1 MLVKLFEEQV
11 DKNPQKLAVVTARN
25 KLTYEQLN
33 KNAGRIA
40 NGIIK
45 NQDILE
51 QSLNEQTVA
60 LLFEHGS
67 DMIAGTLGALKADK
81 IYVPLDPEYPE
92 KRLGY
97 MLKNSEA
104 RLIVTNNRN
113 LTLAHKLA
121 AQTDENIIV
130 LNSDSIDDTAS
141 SGNIKRNI
149 SADKIAYLLYTSGST
164 GNPKGVIQTHGN
176 VLHFVKSYIKKLSL
190 TEKDRLTLFSAFSHD
205 AAVMDIYSGLLS
217 GATLYPLNIR
227 QQIDIGKLAEWLEK
241 EEITIWHS
249 VPTLYRYFTNVLT
262 GKESFDK
269 LRFIVLGGESV
280 IEHDVLT
287 YRKYFKNSLLMNL
300 YGQSESSYNSSY
312 IIGMDTPFKKMIL
325 GEPVEETEILVI
337 NKDREEVAPLEIG
350 EIVVASRYLAKGYW
364 KEKEKT
370 EKVFEQHPELNRL
383 YWTGDMGRLLEDD
396 SIEFMGRKDFQ
407 IKIRGF
413 RVELGEIE
421 SQLLK
426 HPLVKEA
433 VVLGKEDLGGEKYL
447 CAYIVGHEKLPVLEI
462 KEYLKK
468 ELPEYM
474 IPSYFIQL
482 DEMPLTPNGKLDRK
496 ALPTPDKNMNI
507 RAEYEPPRNEIE
519 EKLVNIWE
527 EVLGIDNIGINHSF
541 FELGGH
547 SLKATN
553 MAAKIFRE
561 LNVEVPLR
569 EIFKTPT
576 IKGIAEYIKGMEE
589 NIYASIAAI
598 EEKEYYPASSAQKR
612 IYTLQQFEIKST
624 AYNMPK
630 IMIIEGMLD
639 KKRLEGSFKKLIERH
654 ESLRTSFELIDEA
667 IVQKVHKEAAFSV
680 DYIEIGEG
688 QTDEIVKGYIKPF
701 DLGKAPL
708 LRVGLIKLAEDKHIL
723 MADMHH
729 IISDGVSMGI
739 LTKEFAELYGGK
751 ELPELRIQYKDYA
764 AWQNEMISSEV
775 MKKQEEHWLNTFHGE
790 IPVLNLPTDFPRPS
804 LQSFEGDRI
813 GYSINKEIIEGIRRI
828 AKETGTTMYM
838 VLLAGFNILLSKYSG
853 QEDIIVG
860 SPIAGRH
867 HTDFTNIIG
876 MFVNTLAM
884 RNYPIGSKTAKE
896 FIEEVKTNALKAY
909 ENQDYQF
916 EELVEKIGVKRDLSR
931 NPLFDVMLVMQ
942 NTEMGEIVLN
952 GISIKPYELQNRIAK
967 FDITVSAVETEDSI
981 EMSIEYCTKLY
992 KKETIERMTGHYT
1005 NILEKVRQNPDIT
1018 LEQIEMISEEE
1029 KHKLLYEF
1037 NNTYAEYPK
1046 DKTIHELFEE
1056 QVARTP
1062 DNIAAVY
1069 ENRQLTYRELNEKSN
1084 QLARL
1089 LREKGVGAD
1098 SIVGIMVERSL
1109 EMIIGIMGILK
1120 AGGAYLPIDPEYP
1133 EDRKQYILKDSG
1145 AKLLLV
1151 QKQTRDK
1158 TAYRGEK
1165 IELDDERLDAKDS
1178 SNLDP
1183 VSRPNDLAY
1192 IIYTSGS
1199 TGKPKG
1205 VMIENYSVINR
1216 IGWMQKEYKLT
1227 AADVILQKTPFTFDV
1242 SVWEMFWWSFTGA
1255 KVVFLNP
1262 GGEKN
1267 PHEIV
1272 QAISKYK
1279 VTIMHFVPSMLSVFM
1294 EYLKNNLEIRYIE
1307 SLKIIFSSG
1316 EALTLKHVEQFN
1328 GIISENGGR
1337 KLSNL
1342 YGPTEAT
1349 VDVTYYNC
1357 TEDLKYKANIPIG
1370 KPIWNTRMHIVD
1382 RNNKL
1387 QPVGVTGELCIAG
1400 DGLAR
1405 GYLNRPEL
1413 TAEKF
1418 VTNPFTAGQRMY
1430 RTGDLARWLPD
1441 GNIEFL
1447 GRIDSQVKIRGFRI
1461 ELGEIENQ
1469 LIEHEAVKEA
1479 VVIAKEEQDGSKYLC
1494 SYVVGDGQLTVTELR
1509 EYLRKELPDYMIP
1522 SYFMQLEAMPLTP
1535 NGKIDRKA
1543 LPEPD
1548 GKIDSSVEYE
1558 APRNEVEEKLVKI
1571 WEEVL
1576 KVEKIGINDNF
1587 FELGGHSLRA
1597 TSVAAKIHKELN
1609 VEVSLRE
1616 IFKTPAIRG
1625 LSEYIKGLEKN
1636 IYASIEPIEGS
1647 GGYPTGYYQASSA
1660 QKRLYTLQQFGANNT
1675 SYNMTGVI
1683 LVEGKLNISRLEDAF
1698 NNLLQRH
1705 ESLRTSFELAGEE
1718 IVQQVHK
1725 EVTFK
1730 IRYEELESDNLLSG
1744 DNELSIN
1751 EIEEKVREFV
1761 KAFDLSKAPLLRVGL
1776 VRLQE
1781 EKHILMYDMHHIISD
1796 GTSMGILIE
1805 EFAKLYEGKEL
1816 PELRIQYKD
1825 YAAWQNKMVKSE
1837 VMKKQEEYW
1846 LKTFAKGIPVLNLPT
1861 DYPRPAIQSFEGNCI
1876 QFELDEEITG
1886 RLKRIAK
1893 ETGTTMYMIIL
1904 SVFNILLSK
1913 YSGQE
1918 DVVVGSPIAGRPHA
1932 DLGNIMGMFVNTLA
1946 MRNQPKGTKT
1956 FRAFLEE
1963 VKANALRSYEN
1974 QDYQFEELVEK
1985 LDVKRDMSRNPLF
1998 DVMFAMQNTEMG
2010 EIAIEGLRFKR
2021 YGRESKI
2028 SKFDITLDA
2037 VEMGERI
2044 GLSIE
2049 YCSKL
2054 FNKETIERMT
2064 GHLRN
2069 IISRVAEDPD
2079 TELGEIEMLGEEE
2092 KQLVLKGF
2100 NSTYADYP
2108 REKTIQELFE
2118 EQVAKTP
2125 DNIAVVYV
2133 ERQLTYR
2140 ELNKKANQLAR
2151 VLREK
2156 GVGADSIVGIMV
2168 ERSLEMIVGIMG
2180 ILKAGGAYLPIDAE
2194 YPRDRIDY
2202 MLEDSNAGIILTNM
2216 DTTAGCAGRETIDIR
2231 KDMAYSENGA
2241 NPDPINSPQNLAYI
2255 IYTSGTTGKP
2265 KGVMVEHRNL
2275 VNIAYAWKRDYKLE
2289 EFHVRLL
2296 QMASMSFDVFAGD
2309 LVRTLLNGGRMVV
2322 CPKDVRLDPHSLY
2335 SLMKMHGINIFES
2348 TPAFVIPFMDYIY
2361 ESKLELDTLKILIL
2375 GSDSCPAE
2383 DFGRLLRRFSGTM
2396 RILNSYGVT
2405 EATIDSSF
2413 FETGAGYEG
2422 IGNVP
2427 IGKPMQNTKFY
2438 ILDDRLKQK
2447 AIGHFGE
2454 LYIGG
2459 DGIARGYLN
2468 KPELTAEKF
2477 ISDPFIQGEKMYR
2490 TGDLARWLPDGNID
2504 FLGRLDHQVK
2514 IRGFRIELGE
2524 VESHLLSHEDIK
2536 EAVVIAKDDE
2546 SGNKHLCAYVVGN
2559 RELTVSEL
2567 REYLL
2572 KELPEYMIPSYFMQ
2586 IEKMTL
2592 TPNGKIDRKALP
2604 EPNGEINTGREY
2616 EAPRNDAEEKLVLV
2630 WQEILGINKIG
2641 ISDNFFELGGD
2652 SIKAIQIMARI
2663 KKYQYMLEM
2672 QDLFKNPTIKA
2683 LSRYVKRGAMISDQ
2697 GKVEGDVELNPIQ
2710 RWFFEQN
2717 FRDMHH
2723 YNQAV
2728 MLYSK
2733 HGFEEDRLKMVF
2745 DRILVHHDALRM
2757 RYEIKEREVRQIN
2770 RGIDEKLYILD
2781 SFDLRG
2787 RENYE
2792 KEISN
2797 ICDKIQGGID
2807 LNNGPLM
2814 RLAIFNTDEGDHLLI
2829 AVHHLVIDG
2838 VSWRILFE
2846 DLSTGYGQSLKNQ
2859 EIVFPPKTSSFKEWA
2874 RCAKEYASS
2883 EAALKELTY
2892 WEEIENT
2899 EIKPVPK
2906 DYAVDKRSGKDVR
2919 KELIV
2924 FSKEETEALLKNTN
2938 KAYQTQINDILL
2950 TALGLSI
2957 KEWTG
2962 ENEVLIELEGYG
2974 RQEVIRGVDIT
2985 RTVGWFTV
2993 QYPVILDMSKSDDL
3007 ASQIKQV
3014 KEGMR
3019 SIPNNGIGYG
3029 ILRYLTDK
3037 KLKKGMEFKLEP
3049 EITFNYLGQFD
3060 EDVSTEVFTA
3070 SRIPSGKTN
3079 SDNNESKNVIDVN
3092 GMVAEGSLSMT
3103 FAYNRNEY
3111 RQDTILSIA
3120 KTYRK
3125 NLITIIKHCCSRCR
3139 DEVEV
3144 EAAAAKE
3151 DFTWGKMDYNYEK
3164 HLEENVMV
3172 LLNEKKEKNIFVFP
3186 PITGY
3191 GLAYIPLAKLIN
3203 THSIY
3208 AFDFIEADDRTEKY
3222 IKLITGVQKEGPYIL
3237 MGYCA
3242 GGNLAFEIAKGL
3254 EEKGYKVSD
3263 IILIDSDFLE
3273 DIKKDSDYFASINK
3287 MNEKRVNEI
3296 IEYARLNFLP
3306 ILEYIEENVKRKID
3320 TYSEY
3325 VEHIINT
3332 QVVNANL
3339 YNILSVSD
3347 TGSEKMNLS
3356 KLWEKSTNKSFTI
3369 YQGFGKHSDMVD
3381 YGCVE
3386 KNVEIIK
3393 GILESII

>member
-11 DKNPQKLAVVTARN
+11 YKNPQKLAVVTAEN

-33 KNAGRIA
+33 KNAGCIA
-40 NGIIK
+40 NEIIK

-51 QSLNEQTVA
+51 QNPNEQTVA

-67 DMIAGTLGALKADK
+67 GMIAGTLGTLKADK

-113 LTLAHKLA
+113 LALAHKLA
-121 AQTDENIIV
+121 VQTDENIIV
-130 LNSDSIDDTAS
+130 LNIDSIDDAAS

-149 SADKIAYLLYTSGST
+149 AADKTAYLLYTSGST
-164 GNPKGVIQTHGN
+164 GNPKGVIQTQGN
-176 VLHFVKSYIKKLSL
+176 VLHFIKSYINKLSL
-190 TEKDRLTLFSAFSHD
+190 TETDRLTLFSAFSHD

-227 QQIDIGKLAEWLEK
+227 HQIDIGKLAEWLEK
-241 EEITIWHS
+241 EGITIWHS

-280 IEHDVLT
+280 IEHDVST

-312 IIGMDTPFKKMIL
+312 IIGIDTPLKKMIL

-350 EIVVASRYLAKGYW
+350 EIVIASRYLAKGYW
-364 KEKEKT
+364 KEEEKT

-396 SIEFMGRKDFQ
+396 SIEFMGRKDSQ

-421 SQLLK
+421 SRLLE
-426 HPLVKEA
+426 HPLVKKA
-433 VVLGKEDLGGEKYL
+433 VVLGKEESGGEKYL

-474 IPSYFIQL
+474 IPAYFIQL

-496 ALPTPDKNMNI
+496 ALPMPDKNMNI

-519 EKLVNIWE
+519 EKLVNIWKE
-527 EVLGIDNIGINHSF
+527 TLRMDNIGINHSF

-553 MAAKIFRE
+553 MAAKIYRE

-576 IKGIAEYIKGMEE
+576 IKGIAEYIKGIGE

-598 EEKEYYPASSAQKR
+598 EEREYYRASSAQKR
-612 IYTLQQFEIKST
+612 IYTLQQFEIEST
-624 AYNMPK
+624 VYNMPK

-639 KKRLEGSFKKLIERH
+639 KERLEEAFKKLIKRH
-654 ESLRTSFELIDEA
+654 DSLRTSFEIIDEA
-667 IVQKVHKEAAFSV
+667 IVQRVHKEAAFSI
-680 DYIEIGEG
+680 DYLEIEEG

-701 DLGKAPL
+701 DLSKAPL
-708 LRVGLIKLAEDKHIL
+708 LRVGLIKFAEDKHIL

-739 LTKEFAELYGGK
+739 LTKEFAELYEEK

-764 AWQNEMISSEV
+764 AWQNEMIESGV
-775 MKKQEEHWLNTFHGE
+775 MKEQEKYWLNTFHGE
-790 IPVLNLPTDFPRPS
+790 IPVLNLPADFPRPL

-813 GYSINKEIIEGIRRI
+813 RYSINKEITEGIRRI

-867 HTDFTNIIG
+867 HAELEGVIG

-884 RNYPIGSKTAKE
+884 RNYPEGSKTIIE
-896 FIEEVKTNALKAY
+896 FIEEVKERALKAY

-931 NPLFDVMLVMQ
+931 NPLFDVMLAVQ
-942 NTEMGEIVLN
+942 NTEIGEIELN
-952 GISIKPYELQNRIAK
+952 GISIKPYEMKNRIAK

-981 EMSIEYCTKLY
+981 DMNIEYCTKLY
-992 KKETIERMTGHYT
+992 KKETIEQMMGHYI
-1005 NILEKVRQNPDIT
+1005 NILEGVGRNPDIT
-1018 LEQIEMISEEE
+1018 LRQFEIISEEE

-1037 NNTYAEYPK
+1037 NNTCAEYPK
-1046 DKTIHELFEE
+1046 EKTIHELFEE
-1056 QVARTP
+1056 QVEKTP
-1062 DNIAAVY
+1062 DNAAVVY
-1069 ENRQLTYRELNEKSN
+1069 EDKVLTYRELNRKAN
-1084 QLARL
+1084 QLARV
-1089 LREKGVGAD
+1089 LRDTGVKKE
-1098 SIVGIMVERSL
+1098 SIVGIMVERSI
-1109 EMIIGIMGILK
+1109 EMIIGILGILK
-1120 AGGAYLPIDPEYP
+1120 AGGTYLPIECEYP
-1133 EDRKQYILKDSG
+1133 EDRIDYMIKDTG
-1145 AKLLLV
+1145 TDLV
-1151 QKQTRDK
+1151 LTQKQLNEKVKAKDK
-1158 TAYRGEK
+1158 V
-1165 IELDDERLDAKDS
+1165 INIDDEELYKGNEG
-1178 SNLDP
+1178 NLEQINKSD
-1183 VSRPNDLAY
+1183 DIAY

-1205 VMIENYSVINR
+1205 TLIAHYSVSRVVKNNGYLAITDKDTILQLSNYVFDGSVFDIFGALLNGSILVMINKECVTNINR
-1216 IGWMQKEYKLT
+1216 LKDIIMREKVTVFFVTT
-1227 AADVILQKTPFTFDV
+1227 ALFNTIVDISMECLKDVR
-1242 SVWEMFWWSFTGA
+1242 
-1255 KVVFLNP
+1255 KVLF
-1262 GGEKN
+1262 GGERVSLQHARK
-1267 PHEIV
+1267 
-1272 QAISKYK
+1272 A
-1279 VTIMHFVPSMLSVFM
+1279 LD
-1294 EYLKNNLEIRYIE
+1294 YLGQGRLI
-1307 SLKIIFSSG
+1307 
-1316 EALTLKHVEQFN
+1316 HV
-1328 GIISENGGR
+1328 
-1337 KLSNL
+1337 
-1342 YGPTEAT
+1342 YGPTEST
-1349 VDVTYYNC
+1349 VYATYYHIDRI
-1357 TEDLKYKANIPIG
+1357 EDTLGTIPIG
-1370 KPIWNTRMHIVD
+1370 SPIGNTQVYIVD
-1382 RNNKL
+1382 KYDNL
-1387 QPVGVTGELCIAG
+1387 CPVGVQGEMCISG
-1400 DGLAR
+1400 DGLAE

-1413 TAEKF
+1413 TEEKF
-1418 VTNPFTAGQRMY
+1418 VKNPFEPGKRMY
-1430 RTGDLARWLPD
+1430 KTGDLARWLPD

-1447 GRIDSQVKIRGFRI
+1447 GRIDHQVKIRGFRI
-1461 ELGEIENQ
+1461 ELGEIENS
-1469 LIEHEAVKEA
+1469 LCKHKAVKEA
-1479 VVIAKEEQDGSKYLC
+1479 VVIAKEERDGSKYLC
-1494 SYVVGDGQLTVTELR
+1494 SYVVGDRQLKVAELR
-1509 EYLRKELPDYMIP
+1509 EYLSKELPDYMIP
-1522 SYFMQLEAMPLTP
+1522 SYFMQLEAMPFTP

-1543 LPEPD
+1543 LPEPG
-1548 GKIDSSVEYE
+1548 GKIDSGVEYE
-1558 APRNEVEEKLVKI
+1558 APRNEVEVKLVKI

-1576 KVEKIGINDNF
+1576 KVEKIGANDNF

-1609 VEVSLRE
+1609 AEVSLRE
-1616 IFKTPAIRG
+1616 IFKTPTIRG

-1636 IYASIEPIEGS
+1636 IYASIQPIEEPEV
-1647 GGYPTGYYQASSA
+1647 YPAGYYQASSA
-1660 QKRLYTLQQFGANNT
+1660 QKRLYALQQFEENNT

-1683 LVEGKLNISRLEDAF
+1683 LVEGKLDTSRLEGTF
-1698 NNLLQRH
+1698 NSLLQRH

-1725 EVTFK
+1725 EVKFK
-1730 IRYEELESDNLLSG
+1730 IRYEEAKSDNPLSG
-1744 DNELSIN
+1744 DNELSAK
-1751 EIEEKVREFV
+1751 EIGETVREFV

-1776 VRLQE
+1776 IRVQE
-1781 EKHILMYDMHHIISD
+1781 EKYILMYDMHHIISD

-1825 YAAWQNKMVKSE
+1825 YAAWQNEMVKSE

-1846 LKTFAKGIPVLNLPT
+1846 LKTFEEGIPVLNLPT
-1861 DYPRPAIQSFEGNCI
+1861 DYPRPAVQSFEGNCI
-1876 QFELDEEITG
+1876 QFELDEEIT
-1886 RLKRIAK
+1886 RALKRMTK
-1893 ETGTTMYMIIL
+1893 ETGTTMYMIL
-1904 SVFNILLSK
+1904 LAVFNILLSK

-1918 DVVVGSPIAGRPHA
+1918 DIVVGSPIAGRPHA
-1932 DLGNIMGMFVNTLA
+1932 DLENIMGMFVNTLA
-1946 MRNQPKGTKT
+1946 IRNQPKGTKT

-1963 VKANALRSYEN
+1963 VKINALKAYEN

-2010 EIAIEGLRFKR
+2010 EIAIEGLRFKK

-2037 VEMGERI
+2037 VETGERI

-2049 YCSKL
+2049 YCSRL

-2064 GHLRN
+2064 GHLKN
-2069 IISRVAEDPD
+2069 IISRVTENPD
-2079 TELGEIEMLGEEE
+2079 TELDEIEMLGEEE

-2118 EQVAKTP
+2118 EQVEKTP
-2125 DNIAVVYV
+2125 DNMAAVYG
-2133 ERQLTYR
+2133 EDQLTYR

-2151 VLREK
+2151 VLRGK
-2156 GVGADSIVGIMV
+2156 GVGADSIVGIMA

-2194 YPRDRIDY
+2194 YPRDRIYY

-2216 DTTAGCAGRETIDIR
+2216 DTPLVCAGREIIDIR
-2231 KDMAYSENGA
+2231 EDMAYSKNGA
-2241 NPDPINSPQNLAYI
+2241 NPNHINSPYDLAYI

-2265 KGVMVEHRNL
+2265 KGVMVEQRNL

-2289 EFHVRLL
+2289 EFEVRLL

-2309 LVRTLLNGGRMVV
+2309 LARTLLNGGKMVV

-2361 ESKLELDTLKILIL
+2361 ESKLDLDMLKILIL

-2383 DFGRLLRRFSGTM
+2383 DFGRLLRRFSRSM

-2438 ILDDRLKQK
+2438 ILDDRLKPK

-2459 DGIARGYLN
+2459 NGIARGYLG

-2477 ISDPFIQGEKMYR
+2477 ISDPFTPGEKMYR
-2490 TGDLARWLPDGNID
+2490 TGDLARWLPDGNIE

-2514 IRGFRIELGE
+2514 IRGYRIELGE
-2524 VESHLLSHEDIK
+2524 IESLLLRHEDIK
-2536 EAVVIAKDDE
+2536 ETVAIAKDDE
-2546 SGNKHLCAYVVGN
+2546 NGNKYLLAYVAGN
-2559 RELTVSEL
+2559 RELTVPEL

-2586 IEKMTL
+2586 IEKMPL

-2604 EPNGEINTGREY
+2604 EPNGKINTGREY
-2616 EAPRNDAEEKLVLV
+2616 EAPRNDAEEKLALV
-2630 WQEILGINKIG
+2630 WQEILGINKVG

-2652 SIKAIQIMARI
+2652 SIKAIQIMART

-2672 QDLFKNPTIKA
+2672 KDLFKNPTIKA
-2683 LSRYVKRGAMISDQ
+2683 LSRYVKRAGAASDQ
-2697 GKVEGDVELNPIQ
+2697 GNVEGVE
-2710 RWFFEQN
+2710 
-2717 FRDMHH
+2717 
-2723 YNQAV
+2723 
-2728 MLYSK
+2728 
-2733 HGFEEDRLKMVF
+2733 
-2745 DRILVHHDALRM
+2745 
-2757 RYEIKEREVRQIN
+2757 
-2770 RGIDEKLYILD
+2770 
-2781 SFDLRG
+2781 
-2787 RENYE
+2787 
-2792 KEISN
+2792 
-2797 ICDKIQGGID
+2797 
-2807 LNNGPLM
+2807 
-2814 RLAIFNTDEGDHLLI
+2814 
-2829 AVHHLVIDG
+2829 
-2838 VSWRILFE
+2838 
-2846 DLSTGYGQSLKNQ
+2846 
-2859 EIVFPPKTSSFKEWA
+2859 
-2874 RCAKEYASS
+2874 
-2883 EAALKELTY
+2883 
-2892 WEEIENT
+2892 
-2899 EIKPVPK
+2899 
-2906 DYAVDKRSGKDVR
+2906 
-2919 KELIV
+2919 
-2924 FSKEETEALLKNTN
+2924 
-2938 KAYQTQINDILL
+2938 
-2950 TALGLSI
+2950 
-2957 KEWTG
+2957 
-2962 ENEVLIELEGYG
+2962 
-2974 RQEVIRGVDIT
+2974 
-2985 RTVGWFTV
+2985 
-2993 QYPVILDMSKSDDL
+2993 
-3007 ASQIKQV
+3007 
-3014 KEGMR
+3014 
-3019 SIPNNGIGYG
+3019 
-3029 ILRYLTDK
+3029 
-3037 KLKKGMEFKLEP
+3037 
-3049 EITFNYLGQFD
+3049 
-3060 EDVSTEVFTA
+3060 
-3070 SRIPSGKTN
+3070 
-3079 SDNNESKNVIDVN
+3079 
-3092 GMVAEGSLSMT
+3092 
-3103 FAYNRNEY
+3103 
-3111 RQDTILSIA
+3111 
-3120 KTYRK
+3120 
-3125 NLITIIKHCCSRCR
+3125 HCCSRYS
-3139 DEVEV
+3139 DKVEI
-3144 EAAAAKE
+3144 EAAAAE
-3151 DFTWGKMDYNYEK
+3151 ADFTGDKTSYNYK
-3164 HLEENVMV
+3164 RHLEEDVMV
-3172 LLNEKKEKNIFVFP
+3172 LLNEKKDKNIFVFP

-3191 GLAYIPLAKLIN
+3191 GLAYIPLAKFIN

-3208 AFDFIEADDRTEKY
+3208 SFDFIESDDRIEKY
-3222 IKLITGVQKEGPYIL
+3222 ISLMTDVQKEGPYIL
-3237 MGYCA
+3237 MGYSA

-3254 EEKGYKVSD
+3254 EKNGYEVSD
-3263 IILIDSDFLE
+3263 IILIDSTFLE
-3273 DIKKDSDYFASINK
+3273 DIKKDSAYFDAINK
-3287 MNEKRVNEI
+3287 LNEKRVNEI
-3296 IEYARLNFLP
+3296 KEYARLNSLP
-3306 ILEYIEENVKRKID
+3306 VMEYIEENVKRKID
-3320 TYSEY
+3320 AYSEY
-3325 VEHIINT
+3325 IEHIFNT
-3332 QVVNANL
+3332 GAVNANL
-3339 YNILSVSD
+3339 YNILSISD
-3347 TGSEKMNLS
+3347 TVSEKMNLS
-3356 KLWEKSTNKSFTI
+3356 RLWEMSTNKSLTI
-3369 YQGFGKHSDMVD
+3369 YRGFGKHSDMLD
-3381 YGCVE
+3381 YGYVE
-3386 KNVEIIK
+3386 KNAEIIK